1 MQKYKW
7 LSHSSSAFRL
17 TTAPVSVYLFPLP
30 SYFILP
36 REARQALSPLRFAPL
51 QGSQAQAEEMNM
63 QVTLSIPDGDCLTFH
78 SLGTGLSLT

>member
-1 MQKYKW
+1 V
-7 LSHSSSAFRL
+7 
-17 TTAPVSVYLFPLP
+17 PEPGEGVSGRKVGRT
-30 SYFILP
+30 P

-63 QVTLSIPDGDCLTFH
+63 QVTLPIPDGDCLTFH